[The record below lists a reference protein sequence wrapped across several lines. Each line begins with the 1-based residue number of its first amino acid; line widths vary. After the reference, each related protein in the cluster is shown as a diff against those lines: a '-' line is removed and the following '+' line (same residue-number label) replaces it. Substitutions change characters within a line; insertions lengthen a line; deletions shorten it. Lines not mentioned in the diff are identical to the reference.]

1 MKKKRKNNNKTFLT
15 AISTG
20 IFVLVSFV
28 RLEAVD
34 FWQSGQSPARSFH
47 NEKIT
52 PVDMISIA
60 AVGDI
65 MMSSWIIDLVKE
77 YGYDFA
83 FDSTRSIIS
92 SADLAIAN
100 LEAPFTTSD
109 SCHIDK
115 TYTFKVPPSFVRG
128 IKNAGFDVVTLANNH
143 ILDYGREGLI
153 QTMATLD
160 SAGMSFCGAGENIH
174 SACAP
179 RIVEK
184 NGQKI
189 AFAGFSMT
197 FPKIFWAK
205 TDRCGT
211 CYPTPHRLRETIAAC
226 EDLADI
232 TIVSFHWGQ
241 EKRTTPKKY
250 QIEYAHKA
258 IDYGADLVLGHHPH
272 VLQGFELYKG
282 KLIAYSLGNYVFGS
296 YSETARTSAILR
308 AIIRD
313 EGLIYASVIPI
324 NVHNA
329 TVKFQP
335 QILKGIARKT
345 VIDSLNA
352 YSRHLNLGK
361 TLINQDG
368 TIFPTLLVKNVPNQ

>member
-1 MKKKRKNNNKTFLT
+1 MLVFLT
-15 AISTG
+15 
-20 IFVLVSFV
+20 
-28 RLEAVD
+28 RLQAVD
-34 FWQSGQSPARSFH
+34 FWH
-47 NEKIT
+47 DEKSSALPFKSEKVT

-60 AVGDI
+60 AVGDV
-65 MMSSWIIDLVKE
+65 MMSSWIINLVEE
-77 YGYDFA
+77 YGYDFP
-83 FDSTRSIIS
+83 FDSTASIIS

-109 SCHIDK
+109 SCHKDK
-115 TYTFKVPPSFVRG
+115 TFTFKVPPYFLG
-128 IKNAGFDVVTLANNH
+128 GLLNAGFDIFTMANNH
-143 ILDYGREGLI
+143 ILDYGDEGLL

-160 SAGMSFCGAGENIH
+160 SAGMPFCGAGENVH
-174 SACAP
+174 KACAP
-179 RIVEK
+179 KIVEK

-197 FPKIFWAK
+197 FPKSFWAK

-211 CYPTPHRLRETIAAC
+211 CYPTLYRLRETMLAG
-226 EDLADI
+226 EEQADI
-232 TIVSFHWGQ
+232 TIASFHWGQ
-241 EKRTTPKKY
+241 EKRTTPRDY
-250 QIEYAHKA
+250 QIEYAHRA

-296 YSETARTSAILR
+296 YSETARTSAVLR
-308 AIIRD
+308 ALVRD
-313 EGLIYASVIPI
+313 DGLVYASVIPI

-335 QILKGIARKT
+335 RLLKGLARQT

-352 YSRHLNLGK
+352 YSQHLNLGK
-361 TLINQDG
+361 TLINRDG
-368 TIFPTLLVKNVPNQ
+368 TIFPTLLVKNVP

>member
-1 MKKKRKNNNKTFLT
+1 MKKKRKNNNNNTFLT
-15 AISTG
+15 VISIG
-20 IFVLVSFV
+20 IFALVLLC
-28 RLEAVD
+28 RLEASD
-34 FWQSGQSPARSFH
+34 RWQSSQRTMLPFPSK
-47 NEKIT
+47 KII
-52 PVDMISIA
+52 PVDMISVA
-60 AVGDI
+60 AVGDV
-65 MMSSWIIDLVKE
+65 MMSSWIIDLVEE
-77 YGYDFA
+77 YGYDFP
-83 FDSTRSIIS
+83 FDSTASIIS

-109 SCHIDK
+109 SCHKDK
-115 TYTFKVPPSFVRG
+115 TYTFKVPPHFVG
-128 IKNAGFDVVTLANNH
+128 GLKNAGFDMVTLANNH
-143 ILDYGREGLI
+143 ILDYGEDGLM

-160 SAGMSFCGAGENIH
+160 AARLPFCGAGLDVS

-179 RIVEK
+179 RIVKK

-189 AFAGFSMT
+189 ALVGFSMT
-197 FPKIFWAK
+197 FPKSFWAK

-211 CYPTPHRLRETIAAC
+211 CYPTPFQLKETITAC
-226 EDLADI
+226 EERADI

-250 QIEYAHKA
+250 QMEYAHKA
-258 IDYGADLVLGHHPH
+258 IDYGADLILGHHPH

-296 YSETARTSAILR
+296 YSEAARTSAILR
-308 AIIRD
+308 AMIRD
-313 EGLIYASVIPI
+313 EGLVYASVVPI

-329 TVKFQP
+329 TVQFQP
-335 QILKGIARKT
+335 KILKGLARKT

-352 YSRHLNLGK
+352 YSQPLNLGK

-368 TIFPTLLVKNVPNQ
+368 TIFPTLLVKSVP